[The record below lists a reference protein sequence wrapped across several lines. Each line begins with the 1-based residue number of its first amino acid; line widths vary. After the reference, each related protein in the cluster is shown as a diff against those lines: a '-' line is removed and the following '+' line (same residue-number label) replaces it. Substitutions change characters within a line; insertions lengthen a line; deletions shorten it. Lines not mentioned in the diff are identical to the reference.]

1 MARRRG
7 TRGPG
12 QAAVHVAMATWSP
25 LLLAAACASL
35 ASASC
40 GTQHNDTMHLQ
51 RLRKDLLCLYDREAG
66 L

>member
-1 MARRRG
+1 MCRG
-7 TRGPG
+7 GL
-12 QAAVHVAMATWSP
+12 AAVHGAMATWSL
-25 LLLAAACASL
+25 LLLAAASASV

-40 GTQHNDTMHLQ
+40 GTEHNDTMHLQ